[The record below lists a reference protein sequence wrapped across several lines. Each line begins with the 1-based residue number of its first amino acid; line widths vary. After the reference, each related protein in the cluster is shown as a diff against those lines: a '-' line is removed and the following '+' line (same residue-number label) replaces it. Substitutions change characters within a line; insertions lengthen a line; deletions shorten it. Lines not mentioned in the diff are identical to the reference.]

1 MNLSRR
7 ELLQAF
13 IAVSAMW
20 PLRAISSMAA
30 ADAQGNFR
38 FVYGNPQLR
47 AEFRN
52 FLVNVFH
59 LYPEDELHELI
70 RLASMAHSTDEST
83 YRALQENL
91 GEIKPFLA
99 DLTYAL
105 PALKKQK
112 KVMAVQTADLLSTND
127 RLDGYLEIG
136 STGRYVD
143 ALEETLRIRGD
154 RFFVSNIEPSYSL
167 VDMLDRG
174 QLPKAG
180 AFIPLADY
188 QMNLADTIAPNS
200 LDLVTV
206 YIGFHHCP
214 IGLRESFFA
223 SIRDAMSPKGRLIVR
238 DHDVHN
244 EKMWHV
250 VALAHDVFNMGTKE
264 SWNFNADERRHFYPL
279 TKLHD
284 MLSKAGFKTDGRRL
298 VQEGDPTINTLMLY
312 RKA

>member
-13 IAVSAMW
+13 AAVAALW
-20 PLRAISSMAA
+20 PLRAISATAA
-30 ADAQGNFR
+30 ADAEGNFR
-38 FVYGNPQLR
+38 FVYANPQLR
-47 AEFRN
+47 AEFRK

-59 LYPEDELHELI
+59 LYPEDDLHELI
-70 RLASMAHSTDEST
+70 RLTSMAHGTDEST
-83 YRALQENL
+83 YRALQEEL

-112 KVMAVQTADLLSTND
+112 KEMAAQTATLLATND
-127 RLDGYLEIG
+127 RLEGYLEIG
-136 STGRYVD
+136 STGRYLD

-154 RFFVSNIEPSYSL
+154 RFFVSNIEPSYSP

-188 QMNLADTIAPNS
+188 KMNLSGTIPPNS

-214 IGLRESFFA
+214 IPLRESFFA
-223 SIRDAMSPKGRLIVR
+223 SIREAMSAEGRLIVR
-238 DHDVHN
+238 DHNVHN
-244 EKMWHV
+244 EQMWHL

-264 SWNFNADERRHFYPL
+264 TWSFNADERRHFYPL
-279 TKLHD
+279 TELHA
-284 MLSKAGFKTDGRRL
+284 MLTKAGFKTDGRRL
-298 VQEGDPTINTLMLY
+298 VQDGDPTMNTLMLY

>member
-1 MNLSRR
+1 M
-7 ELLQAF
+7 QAF
-13 IAVSAMW
+13 GALAALW
-20 PLRAISSMAA
+20 PLRSIAASAA
-30 ADAQGNFR
+30 ADLQGNFR
-38 FVYGNPQLR
+38 YVYGNPDLR

-59 LYPEDELHELI
+59 LYPEDDLHELI
-70 RLASMAHSTDEST
+70 RLAATQNHSDEGA
-83 YRALQENL
+83 YRFLQDEL

-112 KVMAVQTADLLSTND
+112 AVMARQTAELLGTGE

-136 STGRYVD
+136 TTGRYVD
-143 ALEETLRIRGD
+143 ALEETLRISGD
-154 RFFVSNIEPSYSL
+154 RFFVGDKKPRYSL

-174 QLPKAG
+174 QVPKAG
-180 AFIPLADY
+180 SFIPLDDY
-188 QMNLADTIAPNS
+188 RMNLSATIPPGS

-214 IGLRESFFA
+214 IPLRESFFA
-223 SIRDAMSPKGRLIVR
+223 SIREAMSPKGRVIVR

-244 EKMWHV
+244 LKMWHM

-264 SWNFNADERRHFYPL
+264 TWGFNTLERRHFYSL
-279 TKLHD
+279 ADLHQ
-284 MLSKAGFKTDGRRL
+284 MLSKAGFKTDGQRL
-298 VQEGDPTINTLMLY
+298 LQEGDPTLNTLMLY